1 MKHYYHYISEENE
14 LLNDLLFYI
23 NSYTSLFGSYYKGY
37 KKDYYLLIIVSDKN
51 ILYSIRQWKKHPN
64 NWVELESLTEIE
76 SLNDFLSILNERIEY
91 LNIKDEIKQTIKS
104 KITKI
109 IENENQLQRE
119 ENSQSRGNLEQR
131 CGICSR
137 RNKIKIAVGH
147 LSNETRFANF
157 GKQITRVENNLS
169 FSSRQVF

>member
-23 NSYTSLFGSYYKGY
+23 NSYTSLFGPYYKEY
-37 KKDYYLLIIVSDKN
+37 KKDYYLLTMVSDKN
-51 ILYSIRQWKKHPN
+51 ILNSIRQWKKHPN
-64 NWVELESLTEIE
+64 NWVELKSLIEIE
-76 SLNDFLSILNERIEY
+76 LLNDFLSILNERIEY
-91 LNIKDEIKQTIKS
+91 LNIKEEIKNTIKF

-109 IENENQLQRE
+109 IENENQLQGE
-119 ENSQSRGNLEQR
+119 ENSQSGRNLEQGCR
-131 CGICSR
+131 VCSR
-137 RNKIKIAVGH
+137 RNQIKIAVGH

-157 GKQITRVENNLS
+157 GKHVTRAENNLS